1 MNNHEYSNRTAPV
14 SPNRDNLH
22 RLFSKRS
29 WSSASMSISRRELG
43 LAALG
48 TPGLAQKTYTGPL
61 QGLESQVDL
70 AQFDP
75 LAWLNRQYESA
86 PLRLTFRASNR
97 RQAET
102 WQSALRAKLV
112 ELVGGFPERH
122 PLNPRTLE
130 IREFPG
136 YRREKLIFESRPGCG
151 VFAYLLTPR
160 KQGAPYPAVICHPGH
175 GRGADDL
182 VGLGGDPGDRPS
194 WLTYQHDYALRLP
207 ALGLAAIVIEPI
219 AFGMRRDAVTKKK
232 GLDAWACQPVASAA
246 LLFGKTMIGWRVFDV
261 MRTVDWIE
269 TRKDLDPSRIG
280 CVGISG
286 GGTATLFSAALEK
299 RIRAVMVSG
308 YLNTFRD
315 SIMSLSHCVDNYI
328 PGILN
333 WAEMYDIAGL
343 IAPRPLFAESG
354 TRDDIFPIEAFR
366 ASFARVQK
374 IYATFG
380 ASEVLDRE
388 IFEGEH
394 DFRGTRGIPFLAANL
409 KNIKETS

>member
-1 MNNHEYSNRTAPV
+1 
-14 SPNRDNLH
+14 
-22 RLFSKRS
+22 
-29 WSSASMSISRRELG
+29 MSISRRKLG
-43 LAALG
+43 LAALCM
-48 TPGLAQKTYTGPL
+48 PVLAQENYTGPL

-70 AQFDP
+70 AEFDP

-97 RQAET
+97 RQAEA
-102 WQSALRAKLV
+102 WQAELRAKVV

-136 YRREKLIFESRPGCG
+136 YRREKVIFESRPGCG
-151 VFAYLLTPR
+151 VFAYLLTPKEGR
-160 KQGAPYPAVICHPGH
+160 APHPVVICHPGH

-182 VGLGGDPGDRPS
+182 IGLGGDPRNRPS

-207 ALGLAAIVIEPI
+207 ALGLAAVVIEPI
-219 AFGMRRDAVTKKK
+219 AFGLRRDAVTKKN
-232 GLDAWACQPVASAA
+232 GPDAWACQPVAAAA
-246 LLFGKTMIGWRVFDV
+246 LLFGKTMIGWRALDV

-269 TRKDLDPSRIG
+269 TREDLNSSRLG
-280 CVGISG
+280 VVGISG
-286 GGTATLFSAALEK
+286 GGTAALFSAALEK

-308 YLNTFRD
+308 YLNTFRA
-315 SIMSLSHCVDNYI
+315 SIMSLSHCIDNYI

-354 TRDDIFPIEAFR
+354 TLDDIFPIEGFR
-366 ASFARVQK
+366 TSLARVQK
-374 IYATFG
+374 IYEMFG
-380 ASEVLDRE
+380 ASAALDHE

-394 DFRGTRGIPFLAANL
+394 DFRGTRGIPFLAAHL
-409 KNIKETS
+409 HDIGKEGTS